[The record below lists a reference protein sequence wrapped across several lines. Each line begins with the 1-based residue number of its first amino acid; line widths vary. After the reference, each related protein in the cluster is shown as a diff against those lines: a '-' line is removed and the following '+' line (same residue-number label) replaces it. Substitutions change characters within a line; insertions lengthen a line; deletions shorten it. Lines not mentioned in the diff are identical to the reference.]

1 MKKVSLWTIIKET
14 VQDWS
19 ADKAS
24 RLAAALSYYTLF
36 SIAPL
41 FVILIA
47 IIGMI
52 IGSQSTVQSQI
63 HTQIS
68 NLMGTSAADT
78 INGMISNTNK
88 GGAGI
93 FATIVGVVLLLLGA
107 SGLFGELQD
116 SLNTIWNVKQA
127 PGQGFMATLKN
138 RVLSF
143 GMVLVIG
150 FLLLVSFVVSTAL
163 SVLGTFF
170 QGLLPGPGY
179 ALLFQVLNIVVS
191 LLVVTLLFGLIYKV
205 LPDVDISWKDVWVG
219 GLVTAL
225 LFTVGKYLISLYLA
239 RSTTTSAYGAAGSLV
254 VILLWVYYSAQILF
268 LGAEFTQVY
277 ARHYG
282 KEIVPTRG
290 AVRIGSEERAG
301 KGLPPKTSERQPAR
315 APSGASG
322 NLAYATIPVTGE
334 GQPKPVTGDQG
345 NRPITMPMHRRY
357 PQNAE
362 LGGPPMPTPVK
373 VFLGVAGALLGVLGV
388 QGAMMARSKQ
398 TPEAKRLVLESR
410 RMLNEA
416 NRLRT
421 EAKRMKGQGSRVRTA
436 ASLMRSMGTRLEDEG
451 ERIQTAG
458 KHIEDQAKHSFSKKE
473 GK

>member
-1 MKKVSLWTIIKET
+1 VII
-14 VQDWS
+14 
-19 ADKAS
+19 
-24 RLAAALSYYTLF
+24 
-36 SIAPL
+36 
-41 FVILIA
+41 IA

-52 IGSQSTVQSQI
+52 VGSQSSVQSQI
-63 HTQIS
+63 YTQIS
-68 NLMGTSAADT
+68 NLMGKGAADT
-78 INGMISNTNK
+78 INGMIANTNK

-179 ALLFQVLNIVVS
+179 ALLFQVLNIIVS
-191 LLVVTLLFGLIYKV
+191 LLVVTLLFALIYKV

-290 AVRIGSEERAG
+290 AVRIGAEERAG
-301 KGLPPKTSERQPAR
+301 QGLPPKTSERQPTR

-322 NLAYATIPVTGE
+322 TLAYAAIPVTGE
-334 GQPKPVTGDQG
+334 GQPAPVTDDQTR
-345 NRPITMPMHRRY
+345 RPITLPEYRRY
-357 PQNAE
+357 PQSVDR
-362 LGGPPMPTPVK
+362 GRPPMPGPVK
-373 VFLGVAGALLGVLGV
+373 VFMGTLAALVGVLGF
-388 QGAMMARSKQ
+388 QGLTMARSKQ
-398 TPEAKRLVLESR
+398 TPEAKRLVLESQ
-410 RMLNEA
+410 RMLREA
-416 NRLRT
+416 ARLRA
-421 EAKRMKGQGSRVRTA
+421 EADRMKGQGSRVKTA
-436 ASLMRSMGTRLEDEG
+436 AGLMQSMGKRLEDEG

-458 KHIEDQAKHSFSKKE
+458 KHIEEQAKHKFSKE